1 MDSDSYEQ
9 FKISRLTV
17 VITLLCHGY
26 ICGKKKKKF
35 EKLKVSVMTT
45 HSLHNLLIK
54 LGFLKKSSH

>member
-17 VITLLCHGY
+17 VITLVCHVY
-26 ICGKKKKKF
+26 ICGKKKK